1 MIKKKRT
8 LTACDE
14 KWNIT
19 TATIFATIKNL

>member
-14 KWNIT
+14 EWNIT
-19 TATIFATIKNL
+19 TTTIFTTIKIL